1 MKGKRP
7 WGWYDVIDTG
17 STYKVK
23 SILVEPGK
31 SLSLQ
36 RHMLVQS
43 IGLLLKGQH
52 SLKLVVKKNM

>member
-1 MKGKRP
+1 MKVERP

-23 SILVEPGK
+23 SIQVEIGK

-36 RHMLVQS
+36 RHMHVQS

-52 SLKLVVKKNM
+52 LLRLVMKKNL